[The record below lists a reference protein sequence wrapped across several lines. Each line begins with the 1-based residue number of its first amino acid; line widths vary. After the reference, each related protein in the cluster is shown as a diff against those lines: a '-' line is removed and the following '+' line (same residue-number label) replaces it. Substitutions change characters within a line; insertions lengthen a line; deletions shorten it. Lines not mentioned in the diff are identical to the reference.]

1 MTCALAKKDL
11 ERRSLRMVGLLN
23 GATGLSKSQL
33 GSTGATPIGRRVAI
47 ALIVSSS
54 DNSQKGW
61 CTQVSA
67 RSNPLISES
76 RDLVPVYPAF
86 YPLQLVLQLA

>member
-54 DNSQKGW
+54 DNQPK
-61 CTQVSA
+61 
-67 RSNPLISES
+67 R
-76 RDLVPVYPAF
+76 LVHSSIGQIKSIN
-86 YPLQLVLQLA
+86 L